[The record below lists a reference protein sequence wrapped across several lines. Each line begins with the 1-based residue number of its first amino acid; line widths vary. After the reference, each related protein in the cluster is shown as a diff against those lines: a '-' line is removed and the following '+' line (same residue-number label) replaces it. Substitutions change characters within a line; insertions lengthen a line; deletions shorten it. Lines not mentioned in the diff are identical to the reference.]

1 MHVYLA
7 PLTSAVRCPLPV
19 SGQVNYTYQFLAQKF
34 HVFSQFLFDD
44 YISSNLSKERR
55 WFKKNK
61 VRLIYM

>member
-1 MHVYLA
+1 MPFPA
-7 PLTSAVRCPLPV
+7 A
-19 SGQVNYTYQFLAQKF
+19 SGLQVNYTYQFLAQKF

-61 VRLIYM
+61 VRHTYVSVYIRV

>member
-1 MHVYLA
+1 M
-7 PLTSAVRCPLPV
+7 
-19 SGQVNYTYQFLAQKF
+19 QVNYTYQFLAQKF

-61 VRLIYM
+61 VRLIT